1 MAQKSLSNSEESLLS
16 IHLKDYELTREEII
30 LRLKEK
36 NTILKYLVLLIGAV
50 IAGLW
55 SDKSGASNSL
65 VLMIIPII

>member
-1 MAQKSLSNSEESLLS
+1 MAQKSLNNSEESLLS